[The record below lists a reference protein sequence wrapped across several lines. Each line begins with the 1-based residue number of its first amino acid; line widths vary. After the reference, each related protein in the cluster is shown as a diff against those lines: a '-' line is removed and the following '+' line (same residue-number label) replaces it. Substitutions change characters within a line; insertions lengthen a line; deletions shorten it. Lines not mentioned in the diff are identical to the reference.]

1 MPKMP
6 KDKTDKVNKVI
17 QVLKTEYPFEGL
29 LLGLLGA
36 LVLIL
41 GVYIFEGEHLR
52 ITFTQLWIFDS
63 PLKIRIFSIIV
74 MAIGA
79 AAILVALA
87 PFFVPGL
94 KEMRRVSWPD
104 KSTMYNHTAR
114 VFGFVIFLGLM
125 FVLYD
130 QIFRP
135 IFNILYDLGA

>member
-1 MPKMP
+1 MPNLP
-6 KDKTDKVNKVI
+6 KDKSEKVNKVI

-29 LLGLLGA
+29 LLCLLGA

-63 PLKIRIFSIIV
+63 PFKIRVFSIIV

-87 PFFVPGL
+87 PFFIPGL
-94 KEMRRVSWPD
+94 KEMRRVSWPT
-104 KSTMYNHTAR
+104 KSLMYNHTAR
-114 VFGFVIFLGLM
+114 VFGFIIVLGIM